1 MTRTTSDERQPSLR
15 ALLESAVRT
24 LEAVLIPEL
33 GTSHA
38 RATAT
43 LLAGQLRYALAQE
56 GADSLASQDDAIR
69 CCIDALVEE
78 HPELR
83 AVVVDS
89 VVDSVSGSVADSGAG
104 RVAGSGAEEAPPDSA
119 GGPSWDLRARA
130 GRLLVHA
137 LGREGPAADAIRAQL
152 RSLLVGQIG
161 ADLAE
166 TAPLFTAF
174 LAAGSLGTHD

>member
-1 MTRTTSDERQPSLR
+1 MTRITSDERQPSLQ

-24 LEAVLIPEL
+24 LEGVLIPEL

-83 AVVVDS
+83 AVL
-89 VVDSVSGSVADSGAG
+89 ADSGADSVAG
-104 RVAGSGAEEAPPDSA
+104 SGADSVAGSGAEEAPPDSA

-130 GRLLVHA
+130 GLLLVHA
-137 LGREGPAADAIRAQL
+137 LDREGPAADAIRAQL